1 MDLPWPD
8 RYVNSLYWA
17 FINMTTIGY
26 GDVLPYNT
34 KKKIF
39 VIIIAIIC
47 SVIFAYSMNNIGEI
61 LKELGMCQAAFR
73 SKMVNLN
80 LYMEKRD
87 LSKDLKM
94 KVIKYFQYLN
104 NERND
109 AD

>member
-17 FINMTTIGY
+17 FITMTTIGY

-34 KKKIF
+34 QEKIF

-61 LKELGMCQAAFR
+61 LKELGMRQAAFR